1 MSSSTASPTLP
12 HARRPPFAQ
21 RLLGKGW
28 VRLALSIAVPALA
41 GLLVAITMPRGP
53 ATSAQALAVLALG
66 LAVGVASGFLLRSRW
81 AMLLAPAA
89 HVVVIELVRLP
100 VVGPTVDAI
109 RLDSAFG
116 VLALLLGR
124 GFHGLVGLLPMLLG
138 ASLGAALTR
147 RLNGQTPVARIDM
160 FVRRGVTALT
170 AAGLV
175 ALAALIAMPASTP
188 PILGPGGQP
197 VPGSIAELTNVRL
210 GGKDQAILIRAHSPD
225 LPVLLY
231 LSGGPGQSD
240 LGWSRVYFS
249 ELTQHFVVV
258 GWDQRGA
265 GKSYAALD
273 PTRTWTLEQVVSDT
287 VELTNYL
294 RVRFDEDKIYL
305 MGESWGSVLGVLAVQ
320 QHPELYHAW
329 IGSGQMVSPHETDRR
344 IYHDLLAYAD
354 RTGDAALR
362 RELEAYGEPPY
373 ADIYGYTLAI
383 SHYDKLYQ
391 PYTPPPAYLERGA
404 AAGMG
409 PLRNMAS
416 EYTLVEKV
424 NVVCGLLDMGSVLYP
439 QLAGVDFRRD
449 VPRLAVPVY
458 VLDGEAEMAARRDLM
473 LEWYGQLDAPLKRR
487 YGFPDAAH
495 AVAFEEFEALE
506 RILTEVVLPGGARSP
521 AQRGGLDRPTVES
534 VPSRNWRGSRDGSV
548 LL

>member
-1 MSSSTASPTLP
+1 MSSSTTSPALP
-12 HARRPPFAQ
+12 DARRPPFAQ
-21 RLLGKGW
+21 WLFGNRW
-28 VRLALSIAVPALA
+28 VRLTVSLAVPALA
-41 GLLVAITMPRGP
+41 GVLVGIVMPRGP
-53 ATSAQALAVLALG
+53 ATSAQALAVMALG
-66 LAVGVASGFLLRSRW
+66 LAVGVAAGFLLRSRW
-81 AMLLAPAA
+81 ALLLAPAA
-89 HVVVIELVRLP
+89 HIITIELVRRP

-138 ASLGAALTR
+138 ASLGAALAR
-147 RLNGQTPVARIDM
+147 RQRVQMLVARTGIGS
-160 FVRRGVTALT
+160 FVRRSGAALT

-175 ALAALIAMPASTP
+175 ALAALIALPARTP
-188 PILGPGGQP
+188 PILGPDGQP
-197 VPGSIAELTNVRL
+197 VPGSIAELASVRL
-210 GGKDQAILIRAHSPD
+210 GGKDQAILIRASSPD
-225 LPVLLY
+225 RPVLLY

-273 PTRTWTLEQVVSDT
+273 PTSTWTLEQAVSDT

-294 RVRFDEDKIYL
+294 RARFDEDKIYL

-320 QHPELYHAW
+320 RQPELYHTW

-354 RTGDAALR
+354 RSGDVALR
-362 RELEAYGEPPY
+362 EQLAAYGEPPY
-373 ADIYGYTLAI
+373 ADIYGYALAMA
-383 SHYDKLYQ
+383 HYDKLYR
-391 PYTPPPAYLERGA
+391 PYTPPQAYLERGA

-424 NVVCGLLDMGSVLYP
+424 NVVRGLLDMGSVLYP

-449 VPRLAVPVY
+449 VLRLAVPVY
-458 VLDGEAEMAARRDLM
+458 VLDGEAELAARRDLM
-473 LEWYGQLDAPLKRR
+473 LEWYAQLDAPLKRR
-487 YGFPDAAH
+487 YGFADAAH
-495 AVAFEEFEALE
+495 AVAFEEFEALG
-506 RILTEVVLPGGARSP
+506 RILTEEVLPETYPGR
-521 AQRGGLDRPTVES
+521 
-534 VPSRNWRGSRDGSV
+534 
-548 LL
+548 

>member
-1 MSSSTASPTLP
+1 MSTATPSPVP
-12 HARRPPFAQ
+12 HALPRRERSLPG
-21 RLLGKGW
+21 RRW
-28 VRLALSIAVPALA
+28 RSLAVAAGLPAVT

-81 AMLLAPAA
+81 ALLLAPAV
-89 HVVVIELVRLP
+89 HIVVIELVRLP
-100 VVGPTVDAI
+100 VVGPSVDAI
-109 RLDSAFG
+109 RLESAFG

-124 GFHGLVGLLPMLLG
+124 GFHGLVGLLPMVLG
-138 ASLGAALTR
+138 ASLGAALAR
-147 RLNGQTPVARIDM
+147 RLSGQTPVASM
-160 FVRRGVTALT
+160 GVLLRRGMAALT
-170 AAGLV
+170 AVGLL
-175 ALAALIAMPASTP
+175 ALAALIALPASTP
-188 PILGPGGQP
+188 PILGRDGEP
-197 VPGSIAELTNVRL
+197 VPGSIAELTSVRL

-273 PTRTWTLEQVVSDT
+273 PTSTWTLEQAVSDT
-287 VELTNYL
+287 VELTTYL
-294 RVRFDEDKIYL
+294 RARFDEDKIYL
-305 MGESWGSVLGVLAVQ
+305 LGESWGSVLGVLAVQ
-320 QHPELYHAW
+320 RHPELYHAW

-354 RTGDAALR
+354 WTGDAALR
-362 RELEAYGEPPY
+362 GELEAYGEPPY
-373 ADIYGYTLAI
+373 ADIYGYTLAMG
-383 SHYDKLYQ
+383 HYDTLYQ
-391 PYTPPPAYLERGA
+391 PYTPPRAYLERGA

-409 PLRNMAS
+409 PLRNMAG

-424 NVVCGLLDMGSVLYP
+424 NVVRGLLDMGSVLYP

-458 VLDGEAEMAARRDLM
+458 VLDGEAEMSARRDLM

-487 YGFPDAAH
+487 YGFADAAH

-506 RILTEVVLPGGARSP
+506 RILTEQVLPE
-521 AQRGGLDRPTVES
+521 TY
-534 VPSRNWRGSRDGSV
+534 PSR
-548 LL
+548 

>member
-1 MSSSTASPTLP
+1 MSNATASPALP

-21 RLLGKGW
+21 RLLDSRW
-28 VRLALSIAVPALA
+28 ARLTLSVAVPALA
-41 GLLVAITMPRGP
+41 GALVAVTMPRGP
-53 ATSAQALAVLALG
+53 ATSAQALAVMALG
-66 LAVGVASGFLLRSRW
+66 LAVGVTAGFILRSRW
-81 AMLLAPAA
+81 ALLLAPVA
-89 HVVVIELVRLP
+89 HVVAIELVRLP
-100 VVGPTVDAI
+100 VVGPTVDGV

-138 ASLGAALTR
+138 ASLGAALAR
-147 RLNGQTPVARIDM
+147 RLSGQTPVARVGAL
-160 FVRRGVTALT
+160 VRRGASALT
-170 AAGLV
+170 AVGLLV
-175 ALAALIAMPASTP
+175 LAALIALPARTP
-188 PILGPGGQP
+188 PILGPDGRP
-197 VPGSIAELTNVRL
+197 VPGSIAELTTVRL

-225 LPVLLY
+225 RPVLLY

-249 ELTQHFVVV
+249 ELTRDFVVV

-273 PTRTWTLEQVVSDT
+273 PTRTWTLEQAVSDT

-294 RVRFDEDKIYL
+294 RTRFGEEKVYL

-320 QHPELYHAW
+320 RHPELYHAW

-344 IYHDLLAYAD
+344 IYRDLLAYAE
-354 RTGDAALR
+354 RSGDADLR
-362 RELEAYGEPPY
+362 RQLEAYGEPPY
-373 ADIYGYTLAI
+373 ADVYGYTLAMG
-383 SHYDKLYQ
+383 HYDKLYQ
-391 PYTPPPAYLERGA
+391 PYTPPRAYLERGA

-424 NVVCGLLDMGSVLYP
+424 NVVRGLLDMGSVLYP

-473 LEWYGQLDAPLKRR
+473 LEWYEQFDAPLKRR
-487 YGFPDAAH
+487 YGFADAAH
-495 AVAFEEFEALE
+495 AVAFEEFAALG
-506 RILTEVVLPGGARSP
+506 RILTEEVLPETYPGR
-521 AQRGGLDRPTVES
+521 
-534 VPSRNWRGSRDGSV
+534 
-548 LL
+548 

>member
-1 MSSSTASPTLP
+1 MSNSTASPALP

-21 RLLGKGW
+21 RLLGKRR

-41 GLLVAITMPRGP
+41 GVLVAVTMPRGP
-53 ATSAQALAVLALG
+53 ATSAQALAVMALG
-66 LAVGVASGFLLRSRW
+66 LAVGLVSGFLLGSRW
-81 AMLLAPAA
+81 ALLLAPAT
-89 HVVVIELVRLP
+89 HVAAIELVRLP
-100 VVGPTVDAI
+100 IVGPSVDAI

-138 ASLGAALTR
+138 ASLGAALAR
-147 RLNGQTPVARIDM
+147 RLSGQTRESHRPGTV
-160 FVRRGVTALT
+160 VRRGAAALT
-170 AAGLV
+170 AIGLL
-175 ALAALIAMPASTP
+175 ALAALIAMPARTP
-188 PILGPGGQP
+188 PILGPDGQP
-197 VPGSIAELTNVRL
+197 VPGSIAELTSVRL

-249 ELTQHFVVV
+249 ELTRDFVVV

-273 PTRTWTLEQVVSDT
+273 PTRTWTLEQAVADT

-294 RVRFDEDKIYL
+294 RARFGEEKIYL

-320 QHPELYHAW
+320 RHPELYHAW

-344 IYHDLLAYAD
+344 IYHDLLAYAE
-354 RTGDAALR
+354 RSGDADLR
-362 RELEAYGEPPY
+362 AQLEAYGEPPY

-383 SHYDKLYQ
+383 SHYDTLYR
-391 PYTPPPAYLERGA
+391 PYTPPRAYLERGA
-404 AAGMG
+404 TAGMG

-416 EYTLVEKV
+416 EYTLVEKL
-424 NVVCGLLDMGSVLYP
+424 NVVRGLLDMGSVLYP

-473 LEWYGQLDAPLKRR
+473 LEWYGQLDAPHKRR
-487 YGFPDAAH
+487 YGFADAAH
-495 AVAFEEFEALE
+495 AVAFEEFEALGH
-506 RILTEVVLPGGARSP
+506 ILSEEVLPETYPGR
-521 AQRGGLDRPTVES
+521 
-534 VPSRNWRGSRDGSV
+534 
-548 LL
+548 